1 MYVHSPDSVPWI
13 ETSNLKI
20 RRLIFDCLSMATQQ
34 ISEFSLKQKRLRYE
48 QICKTAHRCEIEWH
62 LQIQKRCRFFWGFF
76 FGGIF
81 FVFQSGALFLAICYI
96 LEQKPV
102 LCWILELKCS
112 IFTVHWFFRGFS
124 QFFHGVHWFTQSVH
138 RFFHCFH

>member
-81 FVFQSGALFLAICYI
+81 FVFQSGHIVISYNLYHHGLITLFRIFWWVLKFFFLKTDEIYENIWEPISNAIYVALDSNWTI
-96 LEQKPV
+96 
-102 LCWILELKCS
+102 
-112 IFTVHWFFRGFS
+112 
-124 QFFHGVHWFTQSVH
+124 
-138 RFFHCFH
+138 